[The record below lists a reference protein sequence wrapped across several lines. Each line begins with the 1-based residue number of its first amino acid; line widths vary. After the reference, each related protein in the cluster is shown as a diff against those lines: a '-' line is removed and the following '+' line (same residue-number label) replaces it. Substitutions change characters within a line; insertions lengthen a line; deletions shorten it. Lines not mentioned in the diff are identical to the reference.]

1 MVEKP
6 AVMSLLV
13 LINEPSSYTIHP
25 QEPQPQLKAWLPHP
39 TLWGKILFFALPSF
53 APIFSKMKA
62 MIIYP
67 GGTVSF
73 NASLFVNLCLHV
85 AGQAAVAGRGAR
97 FGLGLMML

>member
-1 MVEKP
+1 MVIGLAP
-6 AVMSLLV
+6 SPNSL
-13 LINEPSSYTIHP
+13 
-25 QEPQPQLKAWLPHP
+25 
-39 TLWGKILFFALPSF
+39 GKNPFFPLPSF
-53 APIFSKMKA
+53 VPIFSKMKI
-62 MIIYP
+62 MSIYP